1 MAERL
6 GLPVLLSRVLG
17 ALTSEVEGD
26 AAARGISPL
35 AVWSNVLRVVDD
47 GTSERDLAP
56 AARISKRLAVAGVTG
71 AVRRGWVEAAKGDR
85 GRQVRLTDA
94 GRRSAAAWPDRLQ
107 DLDARLAS
115 ADLRAAT
122 SELVRRLPLELPWF
136 PASYGTADPSA
147 VGGSFRPGDPVA
159 GVPPHGQDWKP
170 VLRDR
175 TDGGVDGL
183 PVTALLS
190 QALVAF
196 TIDYEATPM
205 WPLSSTTLVVR
216 HLRPEPMPMDDAPP
230 GHGITGQGKSLLER
244 HGIAR
249 ALPDPADSRRK
260 LVQLT
265 ERGAVI
271 RGRHDDCV
279 AAVEATWTSRY
290 GTVTVTRLRGA
301 LEDHPAAVDPRWPDA
316 IVAPLHS

>member
-1 MAERL
+1 MAERM

-17 ALTSEVEGD
+17 GLTSEVDSD
-26 AAARGISPL
+26 AAARGISRLPM
-35 AVWSNVLRVVDD
+35 WSNVLRVVGD
-47 GTSERDLAP
+47 GISERDLAP

-71 AVRRGWVEAAKGDR
+71 AVRRGWVEATKGDR
-85 GRQVRLTDA
+85 GRQARLTEA
-94 GRRSAAAWPDRLQ
+94 GRRSAAAWPDRLH
-107 DLDARLAS
+107 DLDERLAGT
-115 ADLRAAT
+115 DLRAAT
-122 SELVRRLPLELPWF
+122 SELVRQTPLELPWF

-147 VGGSFRPGDPVA
+147 VGGSFRPGDTAA

-175 TDGGVDGL
+175 TDGGVDGVPL
-183 PVTALLS
+183 TALLS

-205 WPLSSTTLVVR
+205 WPLSSTALVVR
-216 HLRPEPMPMDDAPP
+216 HLRPEPMPMDEAPQ

-249 ALPDPADSRRK
+249 ALPDPEDPRRK

-265 ERGAVI
+265 ERGAMI
-271 RGRHDDCV
+271 RAHHDQCV
-279 AAVEATWTSRY
+279 AAVEAAWTSRY
-290 GTVTVTRLRGA
+290 GTQTVTRLRAA
-301 LEDHPAAVDPRWPDA
+301 LEDHPAAADPRWPDA
-316 IVAPLHS
+316 VVAPLHS